1 MTLTD
6 LDLDALRQ
14 PGPPLEAWY
23 TAHAP
28 GIFGFLA
35 RRVGRE
41 RAEDLTAQV
50 FVVALESWER
60 YDPSRGTPRTWLFG
74 IATNLMRN
82 QVRHEQRGL
91 EVAARSGIDPV
102 DLDPMD
108 PTEARIQAVG
118 ARPELAAALRDL
130 APVDRE
136 VLLLYCF
143 ADLDYHEIAD
153 VLDLPFGT
161 VSSKMHRIRRKLR
174 RRLGQ
179 ASPGGDS

>member
-41 RAEDLTAQV
+41 LAEDLTAQV
-50 FVVALESWER
+50 FVVAIESWER
-60 YDPSRGTPRTWLFG
+60 FDPERGTPRTWLFG

-91 EVAARSGIDPV
+91 ELAVRSGVDPI

-108 PTEARIQAVG
+108 RAETRVQA
-118 ARPELAAALRDL
+118 AEQRPEISAALRDL
-130 APVDRE
+130 APIDRE

-143 ADLDYHEIAD
+143 ADLDYQEIAD

-174 RRLGQ
+174 RRLGPA
-179 ASPGGDS
+179 ASGDAS